1 MLHQTPVLFFQLT
14 AGLQEQN
21 WGKSQA
27 WKNTSVL
34 PSEITRWRHLN
45 EQIYI
50 MDSYVPWWL
59 PTSIYCIIFRFWT
72 QSMQSSVNHFRFS
85 PFISGWQ
92 EDVHNML
99 LDQWRGKTSL
109 MTKFCLFLGQTWHM
123 RESHISIS
131 KFTLHNLHLS
141 MSVHQMCP
149 STNSTSLITDRDTS
163 ASTSPRSPIDNSI

>member
-21 WGKSQA
+21 RGKSQA
-27 WKNTSVL
+27 WKDTSVL

-59 PTSIYCIIFRFWT
+59 PTSIYCIF
-72 QSMQSSVNHFRFS
+72 SGSGHNLSSVNHFRFS

-92 EDVHNML
+92 VDVHNML
-99 LDQWRGKTSL
+99 LDQWRGKASL
-109 MTKFCLFLGQTWHM
+109 MTLDTWENH
-123 RESHISIS
+123 
-131 KFTLHNLHLS
+131 
-141 MSVHQMCP
+141 
-149 STNSTSLITDRDTS
+149 TSLSQSSHYITCIFQRL
-163 ASTSPRSPIDNSI
+163 SIRCAPVQTVLV